1 MMVNQDRLIN
11 SFSEINFT
19 KYKMPIIVIFS
30 SPIDYQDMYIAR
42 VFDVHKPTN
51 YILTRTNLEAIRKE
65 IPKGFSLIKNSPG
78 DDATIV
84 ETWI

>member
-1 MMVNQDRLIN
+1 MENQDRLVN
-11 SFSEINFT
+11 SFNEINLS

-42 VFDVHKPTN
+42 VFDVNKPTN
-51 YILTRTNLEAIRKE
+51 YILMRTNLEAIRKE
-65 IPKGFSLIKNSPG
+65 IPKEFSLIKKSPG